1 LDDINFLKTLTLNIQ
16 TKGYDMEEGSRPLAI
31 IYRIYYRLMKT
42 NLNPQAIFKDPKGS
56 TLLIESSTQNAAIS
70 APKMIQWDKLNL
82 PNEWILESVS
92 KPSTV
97 VPRSS
102 DVDIIEQY
110 LNGDGKINFAN
121 LNVSGHIPR
130 PLPLDNRRNS
140 FAGSSTTEGIRNRDK
155 EIDALLANAAKMNA
169 RMKGKTVKGIGDD
182 SANSQISQAF
192 YSTKSHP
199 PNGDDDDNGS
209 LSPSAS
215 DINGLLPPHA
225 PPPPQQIP
233 NELLVLNAETPTWN
247 FFDQIDWT
255 ALHKDFSSKEN
266 RIFRHAYRAKFY
278 EKERDQIK
286 VQWTEKM
293 IASRKHILFFDF
305 LQKYFP
311 LDDNTLNVVKKK
323 FIKEDKTV
331 VNASYPPLEKILINV
346 KGVTVKA
353 SPFKMPKDDC
363 PDDSR
368 AIIEQNNF
376 VNQSLH
382 TIGQHK
388 ITLSTNLFMLLG
400 NTK

>member
-1 LDDINFLKTLTLNIQ
+1 VEN
-16 TKGYDMEEGSRPLAI
+16 
-31 IYRIYYRLMKT
+31 
-42 NLNPQAIFKDPKGS
+42 
-56 TLLIESSTQNAAIS
+56 
-70 APKMIQWDKLNL
+70 
-82 PNEWILESVS
+82 VS
-92 KPSTV
+92 KPTSV
-97 VPRSS
+97 ASRSS
-102 DVDIIEQY
+102 DVDVIEQY
-110 LNGDGKINFAN
+110 LNGDVKINFAD
-121 LNVSGHIPR
+121 LNVSGRIQR
-130 PLPLDNRRNS
+130 PLPLDNRRYS

-155 EIDALLANAAKMNA
+155 EIDALLAEAT

-199 PNGDDDDNGS
+199 PNRDDDDSGS

-215 DINGLLPPHA
+215 DVNGPL

-233 NELLVLNAETPTWN
+233 NELNVLNVETPTWS
-247 FFDQIDWT
+247 FTFDQIDWT

-266 RIFRHAYRAKFY
+266 RIFRHAYRAKFS

-293 IASRKHILFFDF
+293 ISSRKHILFFDF

-323 FIKEDKTV
+323 FTREDKTV
-331 VNASYPPLEKILINV
+331 VDASHPPLEKILINV

-353 SPFKMPKDDC
+353 SPFKLPKEDY
-363 PDDSR
+363 PDHSK
-368 AIIEQNNF
+368 ATIEQNNF

-382 TIGQHK
+382 TIGQQLDRIEERFSSAPPKEEPLISLPDNRKSLGLKPKSAKTMEK
-388 ITLSTNLFMLLG
+388 IEEMLSDLKTSQASSSGKIISPLSYPI
-400 NTK
+400 TDSS